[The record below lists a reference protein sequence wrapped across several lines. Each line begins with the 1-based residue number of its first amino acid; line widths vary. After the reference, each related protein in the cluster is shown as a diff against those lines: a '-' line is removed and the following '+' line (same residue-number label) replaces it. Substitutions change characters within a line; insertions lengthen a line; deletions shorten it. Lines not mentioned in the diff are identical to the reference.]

1 MPSTNGNPTASS
13 RQQKDAGSKKGITME
28 DLKQQTA
35 ERLAKQ
41 QESRQRKNSR
51 HQQHKSKSSQSH
63 ASHES
68 SQGHGHS
75 TAAQPQPYVPA
86 TDHTCQRHSSF
97 ESENSSASI
106 YSSEASVSNYSQ
118 SPSQG
123 PSSSYQGSAQH
134 SHRSGH
140 KQHDHVK
147 GPNRN
152 ISKITSPYVPLKVQR
167 VPAKLPTHGLTVQ
180 ELKEMTR
187 ARLASEATE
196 ESGSV
201 NTTPVADDA
210 SLYELSRQRVY
221 SHEGSASV
229 RQRIDSSES
238 WRSAPAPNMGR
249 STFTKA
255 RSNSRL
261 NVHQRQQP
269 GLSSFYSADAA
280 DNVSVMSGYG
290 GDSYMGSDASGIF
303 TTSSSRDLGRSVS
316 FPAASE
322 STCDY
327 DVYTAVSFETGRAR
341 VATAGL
347 TSPALSNLMED
358 KPFSPSISASFSGEG
373 RNYDFAGLPASPAV
387 HSPFGRRQPVTP
399 SSRQTLSYS
408 DDRAFQDDSRFSM
421 PELPP
426 VHLERQTSRNDELS
440 KHVAE
445 SVLRSSNVL
454 ADNFDDYRPSPV
466 RNEVVQN
473 PWKKNDSGGIS
484 KLESDLNNLLFSGND
499 VSGSDSFP
507 FASIQSRANIDNES
521 DWTPVYGQPL
531 TPHARSNVENFNDD
545 GDECFGSP
553 DRTSDKASGASSKSG
568 NKKSSRWN
576 FF

>member
-1 MPSTNGNPTASS
+1 MPNTNGNPTASRS
-13 RQQKDAGSKKGITME
+13 QQKDASSKKGITME

-68 SQGHGHS
+68 LQGHGHS
-75 TAAQPQPYVPA
+75 TAQPNPYGPA
-86 TDHTCQRHSSF
+86 TDNTCQRHSSF

-123 PSSSYQGSAQH
+123 PCSSFQGSAQH

-147 GPNRN
+147 GQSRN
-152 ISKITSPYVPLKVQR
+152 ISKITSPYVPLKVQK

-201 NTTPVADDA
+201 NTTPVT
-210 SLYELSRQRVY
+210 RQRVY
-221 SHEGSASV
+221 SHEGAASV

-238 WRSAPAPNMGR
+238 WRSAPAPNLGR
-249 STFTKA
+249 NNFTKP
-255 RSNSRL
+255 RSSSRL

-280 DNVSVMSGYG
+280 DNVSVNSGYG
-290 GDSYMGSDASGIF
+290 GDSYMGSDASGMF

-316 FPAASE
+316 FPATSE
-322 STCDY
+322 SASDY
-327 DVYTAVSFETGRAR
+327 DMYTAVSFETGRAR
-341 VATAGL
+341 VTTAGL
-347 TSPALSNLMED
+347 TSPTLSNLMED
-358 KPFSPSISASFSGEG
+358 KPFTPSISASFSGEG

-387 HSPFGRRQPVTP
+387 QSPFGRRQPVTP
-399 SSRQTLSYS
+399 SSRQTFSFS
-408 DDRAFQDDSRFSM
+408 DDRPIQDNSRFSI

-426 VHLERQTSRNDELS
+426 VQLERQSSRNDELS

-445 SVLRSSNVL
+445 SVLRPSNIL
-454 ADNFDDYRPSPV
+454 ADNFDDYKPSPAKD
-466 RNEVVQN
+466 EVVQN

-484 KLESDLNNLLFSGND
+484 KLESDLNNLLFSGN
-499 VSGSDSFP
+499 GANPYP
-507 FASIQSRANIDNES
+507 FASIQPKASIDNES
-521 DWTPVYGQPL
+521 DWAPVHGHPL
-531 TPHARSNVENFNDD
+531 TPHATSNIENFSDD
-545 GDECFGSP
+545 GDVCFGSP
-553 DRTSDKASGASSKSG
+553 DRISDKASGASSRSG
-568 NKKSSRWN
+568 SSKKSSRWN